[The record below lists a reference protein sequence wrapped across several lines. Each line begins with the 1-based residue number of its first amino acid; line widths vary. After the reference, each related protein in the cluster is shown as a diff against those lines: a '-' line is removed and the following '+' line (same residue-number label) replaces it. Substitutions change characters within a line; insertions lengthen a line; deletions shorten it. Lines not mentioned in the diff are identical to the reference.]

1 MFNVAPLTGAARFSM
16 RQLLLIAALTLALA
30 PAAHADDLTRRLKPL
45 AGSGDRIIAT
55 VFDEYPDGRPRRVVA
70 TFGDS
75 VRGILRLIL
84 LPDSKRGKP
93 RVLDREELESG
104 PGDVHLE
111 KVIDAKDI
119 VVTLSVRHGTA
130 SIVDRVIADRL
141 VRIADDFGEAIDL
154 DGDGVPE
161 IITPSYAGRT
171 RCGVSL
177 LVFVARWDGKRYA
190 TDGRRYITV
199 LSRDEATDSDELLLS
214 ASKHYVVR
222 VFGPG
227 RVTLDEHSV
236 EPGKPFR
243 TTEDCHTVAL
253 HGSGAHTR
261 ALLEERP

>member
-1 MFNVAPLTGAARFSM
+1 MPARLSVK
-16 RQLLLIAALTLALA
+16 QLLLITALTLALA
-30 PAAHADDLTRRLKPL
+30 PAAHADDLTSRLKPL

-55 VFDEYPDGRPRRVVA
+55 VFDEYPNGRPRRVVA

-84 LPDSKRGKP
+84 LPDSTRGKP
-93 RVLDREELESG
+93 RVLDREALDGG
-104 PGDVHLE
+104 PGEVRLE

-119 VVTLSVRHGTA
+119 VVTVSVRHGTR

-154 DGDGVPE
+154 DDDGVPE
-161 IITPSYAGRT
+161 IITPSYAGRN

-177 LVFVARWDGKRYA
+177 LVFVARWNGKRYA

-199 LSRDEATDSDELLLS
+199 LSRGEGTDSDELLLS
-214 ASKHYVVR
+214 ASNHYVVR

-236 EPGKPFR
+236 EPRKPFR
-243 TTEDCHTVAL
+243 TNEDCHTVAL